1 MNISANLPGGTTG
14 IAWEGCVPIGDDAR
28 STGQPF
34 SEPAKPDRTNFPTCS
49 VSGSGT
55 SYTVSL
61 SDLDYSLVTAPVKDS
76 LGQALPGSGVYI
88 ASGTVRFSIPAPVT
102 AITTYTFSASP
113 GAFVFDDG
121 VSALD
126 PNTGNNVSSATLQP
140 TGSFANFWSGTPTDS
155 RTVWDANLWVSP
167 GTSTGLQLPVPGLDT
182 VADWDRVVEQNQ
194 LTGSPSLE
202 QPLFMQAQSAMWAS
216 YQGAGGPQMAGVCT
230 MSQNPSFVI
239 DFIDGGGH
247 SGGGFEGY
255 STFTT
260 ARFFYTTQPLDTKT
274 ETCGESAPSAKW
286 IEVTPPPASSE
297 IGRASCR

>member
-1 MNISANLPGGTTG
+1 MFI
-14 IAWEGCVPIGDDAR
+14 DF
-28 STGQPF
+28 STFFFFPF
-34 SEPAKPDRTNFPTCS
+34 FFFSSRCRHTRCA
-49 VSGSGT
+49 
-55 SYTVSL
+55 
-61 SDLDYSLVTAPVKDS
+61 LVTGV
-76 LGQALPGSGVYI
+76 QTCALPIS
-88 ASGTVRFSIPAPVT
+88 
-102 AITTYTFSASP
+102 YTFSASP

-230 MSQNPSFVI
+230 MSQNPSLVI

-260 ARFFYTTQPLDTKT
+260 ARFFYTTQQ
-274 ETCGESAPSAKW
+274 
-286 IEVTPPPASSE
+286 
-297 IGRASCR
+297 IGRAHV